1 MGAGAER
8 RAVPAPAPA
17 RPRRAVLCR
26 ERRLTLWTGFTRSGP
41 VSAAVTGGKLIDMRE
56 TEDDHRD
63 DEQSPAQPAAP
74 ETRAQAAAI
83 ARMLANPRR
92 VRRA

>member
-1 MGAGAER
+1 
-8 RAVPAPAPA
+8 V
-17 RPRRAVLCR
+17 
-26 ERRLTLWTGFTRSGP
+26 
-41 VSAAVTGGKLIDMRE
+41 AVTGGKLIDMRE

-74 ETRAQAAAI
+74 DTRAQPAAL